1 MKNWGTKPLLMLLF
15 YDPCAGNTYL
25 NHRLNFDCHDGN
37 FAFSYVFSKTYS
49 SEHKIFIDLGL
60 VESSPCILILFEE
73 IQSNKSWKGSN
84 RKGESQDIRL
94 EGDLKNHVIQTF
106 MAKTSK
112 MLWWWLTG
120 IPNVSNYNIKQEGRK
135 SDGEQGWN
143 YVWRWYFGCYDIS
156 FKGHSAVGEMQNI
169 F

>member
-1 MKNWGTKPLLMLLF
+1 MLLF
-15 YDPCAGNTYL
+15 YDPCADNTYL

-37 FAFSYVFSKTYS
+37 FAFSHVFSKTYS

-60 VESSPCILILFEE
+60 VESSPCILILIEE

-112 MLWWWLTG
+112 MLW
-120 IPNVSNYNIKQEGRK
+120 
-135 SDGEQGWN
+135 
-143 YVWRWYFGCYDIS
+143 
-156 FKGHSAVGEMQNI
+156 
-169 F
+169 